1 MMNATILKENKFYE
15 KWQKQFHE
23 DIRLN
28 EILSNGV
35 KTFDMQ
41 EWKDNII
48 PKSYTR
54 IDNVYRRI
62 KLPQK
67 FN

>member
-1 MMNATILKENKFYE
+1 
-15 KWQKQFHE
+15 
-23 DIRLN
+23 
-28 EILSNGV
+28 
-35 KTFDMQ
+35 MQ